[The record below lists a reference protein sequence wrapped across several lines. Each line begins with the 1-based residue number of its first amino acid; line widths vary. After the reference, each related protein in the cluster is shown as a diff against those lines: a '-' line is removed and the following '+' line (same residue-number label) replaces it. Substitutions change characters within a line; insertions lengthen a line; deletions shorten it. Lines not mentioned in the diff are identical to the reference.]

1 MKTLRTLIR
10 IVGALLGLVFVVL
23 GVYWLINPIISGTE
37 EVVFNFS
44 IIGLGAMFLLWALS
58 SRYHKAPDKEW

>member
-10 IVGALLGLVFVVL
+10 IVGALLGLALVVL

-37 EVVFNFS
+37 DVVFNFS